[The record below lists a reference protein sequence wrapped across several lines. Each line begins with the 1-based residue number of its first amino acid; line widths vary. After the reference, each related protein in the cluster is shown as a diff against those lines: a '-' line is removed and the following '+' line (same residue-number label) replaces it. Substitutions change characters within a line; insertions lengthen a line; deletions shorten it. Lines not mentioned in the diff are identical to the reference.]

1 MQNLTQAGAQ
11 AVQSLAQRYAV
22 STDAVRTLLDAVNR
36 GGGTM
41 AQFSHPELG
50 GSGQWMSGGMTMVGD
65 MFNNRLQSIVSG
77 LCAELSMLLSS
88 TAVYAPLPA
97 ATSGAAIG
105 GGFASNSG
113 NWWPA
118 ELGWPSSSGSQNDTR
133 YAVFPGSRRLALLS
147 GGRLSIYDTLD
158 HQIGGVQQAQGG
170 YSGSLAFTSQRGT
183 FTVDSLPRVN

>member
-1 MQNLTQAGAQ
+1 MQILTQAGEQ
-11 AVQSLAQRYAV
+11 AVHALAQRYAV
-22 STDAVRTLLDAVNR
+22 TPDAVRTLLDAVHR

-65 MFNNRLQSIVSG
+65 MFNQRLQAVVAG
-77 LCAELSMLLSS
+77 LCAELSMLLAS
-88 TAVYAPLPA
+88 TLVYAPVPA
-97 ATSGAAIG
+97 SPLGSGALAP
-105 GGFASNSG
+105 SG

-118 ELGWPSSSGSQNDTR
+118 DLGWPSSSGSQNDSR
-133 YAVFPGSRRLALLS
+133 YAVFPATRRLAVLS
-147 GGRLSIYDTLD
+147 GGRIAVYDTLD

-170 YSGSLAFTSQRGT
+170 YTGTLAFTSQRGT